1 MAYNTRSL
9 EGVRRITPLSSTLLR
24 ASEGYEGQAKSDIQ
38 RASAREKIFEAQ
50 RGTPNPLTRATEE
63 AAQKA
68 LIASQ
73 QAAIQGNYDDDIVG
87 PLRQEHF
94 TGADNLPTF
103 KQAAIFNKYTPEI
116 MQQQMLGQQQQ
127 KSFLQ
132 LKEAQRKGR
141 MAQAADALQAPVTQ
155 RLEEI
160 MGSGTPLKQKYN
172 DIQQSMFA
180 NPNALGSPLLATL
193 YQSALQSVGSQ
204 LDDRQKQENMENTMR
219 INLAYKAIEIGDSK
233 TAQDLLSFKEGK
245 SSTLK
250 EYAKNL
256 ADAQKRY
263 SATTSGSK
271 VFSTM
276 MSNLKGLSLAE
287 IEEATA
293 GLALSELD
301 RKRVDI
307 LKIQKRRE
315 EATDASS
322 RMAAALSRILNE
334 YDSIAGSGS
343 GSEDNANASFYVKQ
357 TVENDDDLQKLLKSI
372 PADPAKGEDKTLYD
386 LIVADNTAP
395 KDVKMI
401 LNRALWAI
409 DLGDPLAQLDEQARE
424 KADRENKFASLVN
437 N

>member
-24 ASEGYEGQAKSDIQ
+24 ASEDFEGQAKSDIQ
-38 RASAREKIFEAQ
+38 REAARERSFEVR
-50 RGTPNPLTRATEE
+50 RGTANPLTIGTEE

-256 ADAQKRY
+256 ADAKKQYDSGTSSSKAFDALLRSYDKVPLRAAEKALRNIPKSQLDQLKYDAFVRSKTRSESEGVDTGLIDTLTMLASVKAELGESYPKRIKE
-263 SATTSGSK
+263 SIDLNKQLVAVMKGLGSSKLLDPSKTTGATTGKSIYDDIKQSDDSNEIQGLLQVVAAYLTGK
-271 VFSTM
+271 VPQAQANAQADKEMAF
-276 MSNLKGLSLAE
+276 SNL
-287 IEEATA
+287 
-293 GLALSELD
+293 
-301 RKRVDI
+301 
-307 LKIQKRRE
+307 
-315 EATDASS
+315 
-322 RMAAALSRILNE
+322 
-334 YDSIAGSGS
+334 Y
-343 GSEDNANASFYVKQ
+343 Q
-357 TVENDDDLQKLLKSI
+357 T
-372 PADPAKGEDKTLYD
+372 
-386 LIVADNTAP
+386 
-395 KDVKMI
+395 
-401 LNRALWAI
+401 
-409 DLGDPLAQLDEQARE
+409 
-424 KADRENKFASLVN
+424 
-437 N
+437 

>member
-204 LDDRQKQENMENTMR
+204 LDDRQKQENMENTMS

-256 ADAQKRY
+256 ADAKKQY
-263 SATTSGSK
+263 DSGTSSSK
-271 VFSTM
+271 TF
-276 MSNLKGLSLAE
+276 N
-287 IEEATA
+287 
-293 GLALSELD
+293 ALLTRLEKAPLRD
-301 RKRVDI
+301 AQEI
-307 LKIQKRRE
+307 LKPLVKNYNDTLMYRAFVKKKIQAERDGV
-315 EATDASS
+315 DASS
-322 RMAAALSRILNE
+322 ISAITSLITAGDGDLPVKEYRSAVKTTIDLNQNLKEALQSIGSLTE
-334 YDSIAGSGS
+334 KDSDKTTGETTGGSLYDDITSPSASI
-343 GSEDNANASFYVKQ
+343 DFIRRTLYIVLANIQGDASQ
-357 TVENDDDLQKLLKSI
+357 IEDDLQ
-372 PADPAKGEDKTLYD
+372 ADK
-386 LIVADNTAP
+386 
-395 KDVKMI
+395 
-401 LNRALWAI
+401 
-409 DLGDPLAQLDEQARE
+409 
-424 KADRENKFASLVN
+424 ENKIAALYN
-437 N
+437 

>member
-256 ADAQKRY
+256 ADAKKQY
-263 SATTSGSK
+263 DSGTSSSK
-271 VFSTM
+271 TF
-276 MSNLKGLSLAE
+276 N
-287 IEEATA
+287 
-293 GLALSELD
+293 ALLTRLEKAPLRD
-301 RKRVDI
+301 AQEI
-307 LKIQKRRE
+307 LKPLVKNYNDTLMYRAFVKKKIQAERDGV
-315 EATDASS
+315 DASS
-322 RMAAALSRILNE
+322 IRAITSLITAGDGDLPVKEYRSAVKTTIDLNQNLKEALQSIGSLTE
-334 YDSIAGSGS
+334 KDSDKTTGETTGGSLYDDITSPSASI
-343 GSEDNANASFYVKQ
+343 DFIRRTLYIVLANIQGDASQ
-357 TVENDDDLQKLLKSI
+357 IEDDLQ
-372 PADPAKGEDKTLYD
+372 ADK
-386 LIVADNTAP
+386 
-395 KDVKMI
+395 
-401 LNRALWAI
+401 
-409 DLGDPLAQLDEQARE
+409 
-424 KADRENKFASLVN
+424 ENKIAALYN
-437 N
+437 